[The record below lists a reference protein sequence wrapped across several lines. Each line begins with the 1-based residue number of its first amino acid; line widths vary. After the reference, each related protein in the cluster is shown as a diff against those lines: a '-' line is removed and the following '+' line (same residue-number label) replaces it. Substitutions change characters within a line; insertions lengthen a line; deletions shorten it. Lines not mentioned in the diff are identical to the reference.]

1 MCSGYGV
8 ATDGKGEWSIDKGY
22 ARNVLILVLDNSASY
37 HVDNLKIN
45 FLVLGEGDTFGIIGS
60 SGAQKKDLVLILAN
74 QTQNFARVYIIMLI
88 IVTCF

>member
-60 SGAQKKDLVLILAN
+60 SGAQKKRFSI
-74 QTQNFARVYIIMLI
+74 NFSKSN
-88 IVTCF
+88 TKFC